1 VNSTNGGQG
10 STAAA
15 TLTANGV
22 GLSLLKSTST
32 SYYTAIGNTIVYNYL
47 LTNTGTAVLYAPF
60 TVSDNKITGTID
72 CGNGGT
78 VTSLAPAATTTCSAN
93 YTVVSGDITTK
104 SVTNTATATAKDAE
118 TGGGDVSSNSSS
130 VTVPLSRLT
139 LDKTTATTGYRAVG
153 DRIDYTYT
161 LTNTGNTTLY
171 APFNISDDHF
181 SPFTCGSATVLPP
194 SAVTSCSKTGTS
206 RYTVTAGDVTAGSVV
221 NIATATANDGSTG
234 TINSNSDSV
243 TVYAIIGPVIS
254 KSFSPNPVAVGGT
267 SLLTITITNP
277 NSVSSLTGVAFTDT
291 FPVGMT
297 KVSDPSGAQ
306 CGGTVTSTANSI
318 TLANGFIIP
327 SGSCTVT
334 ILVSADVPKQY
345 PNVSGTVSS
354 TNGGNG
360 NTASATLTVLD
371 APTISKSF
379 TPDAIIENE
388 TSTLTITI
396 SNPTG
401 NTGTLTGVGF
411 TDSFPTGLKVKDP
424 PNIVFSAGCGS
435 PTFSPVA
442 NDVSLT
448 FSGGTIASGGTCV
461 VSVDV
466 TAPFGVYNNNT
477 QAVTSTNGGTGVPSN
492 VATLTV
498 SEAVDLSITKTDGK
512 VAKNKGQAVIYT
524 IEVLNAGPSA
534 ANGATVYDT
543 FPSSLISPTWTCVAD
558 TGATCAASGSGNILD
573 VVNLPA
579 GKKVTYTVT
588 TSIAANATTDV
599 KNTASVVPPS
609 GLVDLNEANNS
620 SVDVNGLNGL
630 TIEKTIDE
638 EEDFIFDVL
647 GQLVHYAY
655 KATNTG
661 TSTLVA
667 PFLVIDDNVD
677 AENGEVVCDSVPPT
691 LAPAAFFNCSATHT
705 VTQADLDS
713 NFITNNVTATAKDGD
728 GDTVTSNTATKT
740 VSAYQGP
747 LIGIA
752 KDVTKVEKVSAGT
765 HDVTMDILIKNYGN
779 VTLNNVL
786 VTDDLTDTF
795 PLPTTFEVQSITST
809 DTTLILN
816 NNPDGTPIFTGSS
829 NINLLGPGNSLEVG
843 QSKSFTLVV
852 RVIPTSYGPY
862 SNSAIAYGTSP
873 KNVTVN
879 DLSQAGVDPDPDHDN
894 DPRNNNA
901 KTSASFTGRIFDPP
915 FGIKTLN
922 ANLQPYL
929 QWTMVWINDTNIVG
943 VNAVVHDPIPV
954 FTEYVP
960 GLIDSGYGVPSG
972 APAGSTSLGVS
983 CTATEGSTATTT
995 TLCYYE
1001 GPTDTY
1007 PRGQIIWQG
1016 ILGPDLGVVD
1026 PKDARNA
1033 ISITFGVRV
1042 NDSLVVSNNAFI
1054 DSDLNGDG
1062 DVDDAGER
1070 SVALASFVWDITP
1083 ANLPATG
1090 FAPNQVSLLP
1100 KQASLYNGLGNI
1112 WLEVPKLGLKMPIV
1126 GVPMEEN
1133 IWDVSWLGDK
1143 AGWLD
1148 ETAYPTSS
1156 GNSVITGHVYLP
1168 NGKPGPFID
1177 LKKLS
1182 WNDIITIHVGDK
1194 QFNYRVRQAKLV
1206 KPDDLTVLKSESSSW
1221 ITLVTCQGYDEE
1233 SDSYLYR
1240 QVVRAVLVDTK

>member
-1 VNSTNGGQG
+1 
-10 STAAA
+10 
-15 TLTANGV
+15 
-22 GLSLLKSTST
+22 
-32 SYYTAIGNTIVYNYL
+32 
-47 LTNTGTAVLYAPF
+47 
-60 TVSDNKITGTID
+60 
-72 CGNGGT
+72 
-78 VTSLAPAATTTCSAN
+78 
-93 YTVVSGDITTK
+93 
-104 SVTNTATATAKDAE
+104 
-118 TGGGDVSSNSSS
+118 
-130 VTVPLSRLT
+130 
-139 LDKTTATTGYRAVG
+139 
-153 DRIDYTYT
+153 
-161 LTNTGNTTLY
+161 
-171 APFNISDDHF
+171 
-181 SPFTCGSATVLPP
+181 
-194 SAVTSCSKTGTS
+194 
-206 RYTVTAGDVTAGSVV
+206 
-221 NIATATANDGSTG
+221 
-234 TINSNSDSV
+234 
-243 TVYAIIGPVIS
+243 
-254 KSFSPNPVAVGGT
+254 
-267 SLLTITITNP
+267 
-277 NSVSSLTGVAFTDT
+277 
-291 FPVGMT
+291 
-297 KVSDPSGAQ
+297 
-306 CGGTVTSTANSI
+306 
-318 TLANGFIIP
+318 
-327 SGSCTVT
+327 
-334 ILVSADVPKQY
+334 
-345 PNVSGTVSS
+345 
-354 TNGGNG
+354 
-360 NTASATLTVLD
+360 
-371 APTISKSF
+371 
-379 TPDAIIENE
+379 
-388 TSTLTITI
+388 
-396 SNPTG
+396 
-401 NTGTLTGVGF
+401 
-411 TDSFPTGLKVKDP
+411 
-424 PNIVFSAGCGS
+424 
-435 PTFSPVA
+435 
-442 NDVSLT
+442 
-448 FSGGTIASGGTCV
+448 
-461 VSVDV
+461 
-466 TAPFGVYNNNT
+466 
-477 QAVTSTNGGTGVPSN
+477 
-492 VATLTV
+492 
-498 SEAVDLSITKTDGK
+498 
-512 VAKNKGQAVIYT
+512 
-524 IEVLNAGPSA
+524 
-534 ANGATVYDT
+534 
-543 FPSSLISPTWTCVAD
+543 
-558 TGATCAASGSGNILD
+558 
-573 VVNLPA
+573 
-579 GKKVTYTVT
+579 
-588 TSIAANATTDV
+588 
-599 KNTASVVPPS
+599 
-609 GLVDLNEANNS
+609 
-620 SVDVNGLNGL
+620 
-630 TIEKTIDE
+630 
-638 EEDFIFDVL
+638 
-647 GQLVHYAY
+647 
-655 KATNTG
+655 
-661 TSTLVA
+661 
-667 PFLVIDDNVD
+667 
-677 AENGEVVCDSVPPT
+677 
-691 LAPAAFFNCSATHT
+691 
-705 VTQADLDS
+705 
-713 NFITNNVTATAKDGD
+713 
-728 GDTVTSNTATKT
+728 
-740 VSAYQGP
+740 
-747 LIGIA
+747 
-752 KDVTKVEKVSAGT
+752 
-765 HDVTMDILIKNYGN
+765 
-779 VTLNNVL
+779 L